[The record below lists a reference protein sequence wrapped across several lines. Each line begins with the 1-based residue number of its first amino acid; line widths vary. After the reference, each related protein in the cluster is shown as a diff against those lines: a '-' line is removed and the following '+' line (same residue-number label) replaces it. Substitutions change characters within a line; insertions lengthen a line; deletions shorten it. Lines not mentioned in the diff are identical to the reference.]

1 MLKLTE
7 NIMSLRILG
16 IDPGSQVTGYGIV
29 DFKKNKTEYAAS
41 GTIRLTQSSFFDK
54 LHFLYRELSSLIEK
68 YQPTS
73 VSLENIFFSRN
84 VRSAL
89 KLGHTRGVII
99 INALEHRLPV
109 SEYSPKEM
117 KMAITGN
124 GNATKPQVQYMIKK
138 ILSVDQTLSFD
149 ESDAL
154 GLAICCI
161 HRMKSSPTQYKN
173 WKEYIIKH
181 PELIKH

>member
-1 MLKLTE
+1 MHV
-7 NIMSLRILG
+7 RVFG
-16 IDPGSQVTGYGIV
+16 IDPGSLVTGYGIV
-29 DFKKNKTEYAAS
+29 DFYKNKIEYVTS
-41 GTIRLTQSSFFDK
+41 GTIRLLQPTFFEK
-54 LHFLYRELSSLIEK
+54 LHFLYKELSLLIERYK
-68 YQPTS
+68 PMS
-73 VSLENIFFSRN
+73 VSLENIFYSLN
-84 VRSAL
+84 ARSAL

-99 INALEHRLPV
+99 INALEHRLPI

-124 GNATKPQVQYMIKK
+124 GNATKHQVQYMIKK

-173 WKEYIIKH
+173 WKEYIMKH